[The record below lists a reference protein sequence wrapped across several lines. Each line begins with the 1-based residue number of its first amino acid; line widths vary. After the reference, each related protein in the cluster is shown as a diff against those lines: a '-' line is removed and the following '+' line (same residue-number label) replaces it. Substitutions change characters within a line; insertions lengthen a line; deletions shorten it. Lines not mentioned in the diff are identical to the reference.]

1 MKWSQNQGID
11 CNKEIGPVFGRGG
24 GSAEKSFDI
33 YLTDKSNTN
42 TKSSANLGWTYT
54 HPGKYAGG
62 FESYTFLAGSKDFQ
76 VSEIEIYT
84 NHIQQIKPTQNH
96 EMIYKLIQCLCE
108 QQEHLQSI
116 GYSFY
121 SFHLEDIIMT
131 DNNFFCLNDRNI
143 CKITK
148 ENTFSLFFPFSKNS
162 FLSPE
167 LLSINQLPNHTI
179 PISSF
184 YYSLGSLVVF
194 LLLDKYLLV
203 GNELKSAEE
212 INKILQPLYNTK
224 VF

>member
-1 MKWSQNQGID
+1 MYSI
-11 CNKEIGPVFGRGG
+11 
-24 GSAEKSFDI
+24 EKNSKLTYIIQLNNTSPTIIKSIQSLSF
-33 YLTDKSNTN
+33 LN
-42 TKSSANLGWTYT
+42 TKI
-54 HPGKYAGG
+54 KY
-62 FESYTFLAGSKDFQ
+62 Q
-76 VSEIEIYT
+76 EIEIYT
-84 NHIQQIKPTQNH
+84 NDIQPIKPTQNH

-121 SFHLEDIIMT
+121 TFHLEDIIMT

-143 CKITK
+143 CKITN

-184 YYSLGSLVVF
+184 YYSLGSLAYYSFFEAKVTEDTFEENMDTIIHTPIYWFFKKTLREKPNNRF
-194 LLLDKYLLV
+194 LFL
-203 GNELKSAEE
+203 
-212 INKILQPLYNTK
+212 IT
-224 VF
+224 